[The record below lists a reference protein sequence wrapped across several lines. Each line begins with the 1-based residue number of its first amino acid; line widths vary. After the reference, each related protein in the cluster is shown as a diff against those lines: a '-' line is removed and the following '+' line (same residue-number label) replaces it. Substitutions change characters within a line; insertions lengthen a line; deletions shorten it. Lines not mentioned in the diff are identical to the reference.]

1 VCVCVGGGGVEVA
14 RVWGGGDS
22 EREAEACGGGG
33 GSGEE
38 DGLAIY
44 GEDPRSPGRR
54 ASRSAQ
60 TLAADPRALRPS
72 RSRYGSTGKGGL

>member
-1 VCVCVGGGGVEVA
+1 MA
-14 RVWGGGDS
+14 RVWGDGDS

-44 GEDPRSPGRR
+44 SEDPRSPGRC
-54 ASRSAQ
+54 ASGSAQ
-60 TLAADPRALRPS
+60 TPAADPCRARRPV
-72 RSRYGSTGKGGL
+72 